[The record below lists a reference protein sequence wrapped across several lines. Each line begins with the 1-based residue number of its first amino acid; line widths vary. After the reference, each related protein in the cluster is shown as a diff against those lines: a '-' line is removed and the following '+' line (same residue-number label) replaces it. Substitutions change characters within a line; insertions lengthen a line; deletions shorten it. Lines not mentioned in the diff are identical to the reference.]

1 VRVRIRT
8 PSRIHITLIDLN
20 GSIGRIDGGVGLTL
34 EEPYVEIEARG
45 GEGVEVVGRGK
56 SSDRFKS
63 VASMLY
69 ELFGGGIRV
78 DVLADYEQ
86 HVGLGSGTQI
96 SLATAMAYNVIHG
109 LGLDVRELATIVGRG
124 GTSGIGVA
132 AFEFGGFIVD
142 GGHSVKEKRSFLPS
156 SASKARPAPVI
167 SRLDFP
173 DWRIVLAIPEMSGFY
188 GAREVDLFRR
198 HCPIPLDEVREVC
211 HIVLM
216 KMLPAVAEGD
226 LDEFGEAVFSVQRV
240 GFKRREVEMYG
251 DLIRSV
257 IEDVS
262 EITKAVGMSSTG
274 PTVYAVT
281 DSDAKGLE
289 SYMIDCFE
297 SLGVSCRTVVTRAR
311 NRGADVIVK

>member
-1 VRVRIRT
+1 MRVRIRT

-20 GSIGRIDGGVGLTL
+20 GSIGRIDGGVGLAL